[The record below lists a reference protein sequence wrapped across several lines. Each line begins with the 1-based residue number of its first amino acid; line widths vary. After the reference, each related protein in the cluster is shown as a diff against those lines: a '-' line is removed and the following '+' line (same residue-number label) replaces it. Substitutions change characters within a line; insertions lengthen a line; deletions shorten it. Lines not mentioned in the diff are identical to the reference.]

1 MRVLFHIS
9 LVILLAVPVFASESF
24 TLSGYVR
31 DAASNEELLGA
42 SVYAQDARVGR
53 STNDYGFY
61 SLVLPGGTHTVRFSF
76 MGYAPREVSV
86 TLDRDVRMDVGLSS
100 ISVTMDSIVVTADR
114 AGENVSEPEMGA
126 IRLSPEQTR
135 DIPVLMGEQDVLK
148 TIQLLP
154 GVQEAGEGNTGF
166 HVRGGGVDQN
176 LILLDE
182 ATIYS
187 PSHFLGFFS
196 VFNSDAIKDV
206 RLIKGS
212 APAEY
217 GGRLSSVLDIKMKE
231 GNSKEFHGSGGI
243 GLVAS
248 RLNLEGPIRQDKGA
262 FVLTGRRTYFDYFLK
277 ASNDESIRK
286 TRLYFYD
293 LNAKANYHLGPND
306 RVFLSGYFG
315 KDLLGYKGQFLVD
328 WGNTTATARWNH
340 IVSSR
345 TFLNTSLV
353 YSNYDYTVGI
363 TNGDELVT
371 LRSGI
376 RDWNLKADLQHFIN
390 SRNSLKIGGQAVY
403 HTFLPGKIDAT
414 GSSINELR
422 IKNKYALESA
432 VYASHEWTATQR
444 LQFDYGLRYS
454 SFLQLGPGD
463 SFTFDAEGDATDT
476 TTYGGGSVIQS
487 YGQLEPRAT
496 ARYLLDDQSS
506 LKLSY
511 TRNAQ
516 YLHLLSAS
524 TTSTPFD
531 LWHPS
536 TNNIKP
542 GLADQ
547 YVIGYFRDFAESR
560 YQGSIELYYKSLH
573 NQVDYK
579 NGADIFFSELV
590 EGELVFGKG
599 RAYGAEF
606 MLEKTRGR
614 LTGWLSYT
622 LSRSQKQFAAI
633 NDGTWFSARQDRI
646 HDLEIVGLYGLGHAW
661 TLGMSWVYYTGN
673 AVTFPAGKYIVEGN
687 IVNLYSERN
696 GYRMPAYHR
705 LDLAFTRQGVHSTWS
720 FSLYNV
726 YGRRNAYA
734 IYFRTVEDQFPE
746 TEAVRV
752 ALFTFFPSIT
762 YTFAF

>member
-1 MRVLFHIS
+1 MRVL
-9 LVILLAVPVFASESF
+9 VVAAMILLLAAPIHADGSF

-42 SVYAQDARVGR
+42 SVYAPDGPTGTK
-53 STNDYGFY
+53 TNDYGFY
-61 SLVLPGGTHTVRFSF
+61 SLALPAGSHTVRFSF
-76 MGYAPREVSV
+76 MGYAPRAVVV
-86 TLDRDVRMDVGLSS
+86 TLDHDVRMDVTLESM
-100 ISVTMDSIVVTADR
+100 SVMMDSIVVTAER
-114 AGENVSEPEMGA
+114 AGENVSDPEMGQV
-126 IRLSPEQTR
+126 RLSPEQMR

-231 GNSKEFHGSGGI
+231 GNSKEIHGSGGI

-277 ASNDESIRK
+277 ASNDEEIRK

-293 LNAKANYHLGPND
+293 LNAKANYHLGAND

-315 KDLLGYKGQFLVD
+315 KDVLGYKGQFLVD

-340 IVSSR
+340 IVNSR

-371 LRSGI
+371 LKSGI
-376 RDWNLKADLQHFIN
+376 RDWNLKADVQHFAN
-390 SRNSLKIGGQAVY
+390 SRHSLKFGAQTIH

-414 GSSINELR
+414 ASSINELR

-432 VYASHEWTATQR
+432 VYASDDWTVTPR
-444 LQFDYGLRYS
+444 LQLEYGLRYS
-454 SFLQLGPGD
+454 NFLQLGPGD
-463 SFTFDAEGDATDT
+463 VFSFDAEGDVADTAT
-476 TTYGGGSVIQS
+476 YSGGSVITS

-496 ARYLLDDQSS
+496 ARYLLNDQSS
-506 LKLSY
+506 LKVSY

-536 TNNIKP
+536 TNIIKP

-547 YVIGYFRDFAESR
+547 YVVGYFRDLDEAR
-560 YQGSIELYYKSLH
+560 YHLSFELYYKSLH

-579 NGADIFFSELV
+579 NGADIFFNELV

-599 RAYGAEF
+599 RAYGAEL
-606 MLEKTRGR
+606 MLEKTHGR

-622 LSRSQKQFAAI
+622 LSRSQKQFTAI
-633 NDGTWFSARQDRI
+633 NDGAWFSARQDRI
-646 HDLEIVGLYGLGHAW
+646 HDLEVVGLYGLGRSW

-673 AVTFPAGKYIVEGN
+673 AVTFPTGKYIVDGN
-687 IVNLYSERN
+687 IANLYSERN

-705 LDLAFTRQGVHSTWS
+705 LDLAFTRQGRHSTWS

-734 IYFRTVEDQFPE
+734 IYYRTVENEFPE